1 MVAIAIITRF
11 GLGRIANGRVA
22 QLAEHTPEKR
32 GVTGSTPV
40 STTICVAYDTNI
52 AYAHCFT
59 SRRREVVPKF
69 PAPLLLRVFRL
80 VQTHNRMQV
89 LCH

>member
-40 STTICVAYDTNI
+40 STTSEIICAEGERVL
-52 AYAHCFT
+52 
-59 SRRREVVPKF
+59 
-69 PAPLLLRVFRL
+69 PAPQCMHVF
-80 VQTHNRMQV
+80 HPN
-89 LCH
+89 